1 MGLRPTIVSALLFG
15 LAANVS
21 GESPKIGDHPR
32 VKTAIG
38 LLEAWTD
45 AKQAYE
51 DIPGVSFAVVHDQEL
66 LWARGFGDAHRE
78 TKVPAATD
86 TIYSICSISKLF
98 TASAVLQL
106 RDAGKLRL
114 DDPVVEHLPWFD
126 IEQTYQDTSPITIR
140 GLLTHSAGL
149 PRESDHPYWTFP
161 DFEFPTREEIIERIS
176 HQKTLYPAERYFQYS
191 NLGLTLAGET
201 VTAVSGVPYA
211 EYVERHLLEPL
222 GMTDTT
228 PEIPKKHEGGRF
240 ATGYSG
246 RSRDGART
254 PLVFFQTRG
263 IAPAAGFASTV
274 EDLARFAS
282 WQFRLLE
289 HGGEEILK
297 ASTLREM
304 HRVHWVDPDWKTTWG
319 LGYSVTRR
327 DDKTFVGHGGSC
339 PGFRSHLLLRP
350 EERFA
355 AIVMTNAVDVDAG
368 IFTRIA
374 YEIVAPALQEARE
387 SPDTPAPP
395 DMTLYTGRYRSGF
408 GGEIAVVPWKDTIA
422 VVQLPSDDPKEGL
435 VELKNVGAHVFRR
448 IRDDGELGEEIVFDV
463 VNEQVTRFTRHN
475 NHYPKLP

>member
-1 MGLRPTIVSALLFG
+1 MDLRPTIVSVFLLS

-38 LLEAWTD
+38 LLEAWAD
-45 AKQAYE
+45 AKRAYE
-51 DIPGVSFAVVHDQEL
+51 DIPGVSIAVVHDQEL
-66 LWARGFGDAHRE
+66 VWARGFGQAHRDA
-78 TKVPAATD
+78 KVPAATD

-98 TASAVLQL
+98 TATAVLQL

-161 DFEFPTREEIIERIS
+161 DFEFPIREEVIERIS

-201 VTAVSGVPYA
+201 VAAVSGVPYA
-211 EYVERHLLEPL
+211 AYVERHLLEPL
-222 GMTDTT
+222 GMADTT

-246 RSRDGART
+246 RSREGARI

-289 HGGEEILK
+289 RGGEEILK

-319 LGYSVTRR
+319 LGYSITRR

-350 EERFA
+350 EERLA
-355 AIVMTNAVDVDAG
+355 AIVMTNAVDVDAET
-368 IFTRIA
+368 FTRIA

-395 DMTLYTGRYRSGF
+395 DMTLYTGRYGSGF

-422 VVQLPSDDPKEGL
+422 VVQLPSDDPMERL
-435 VELKNVGAHVFRR
+435 VELKTVGEHVFRR

-463 VNEQVTRFTRHN
+463 VNEMVTRFTRHN